1 MDKISKKLTGNFGIF
16 LYRIFNDILVLL
28 LFSYALLLFAE
39 GAMPGLVSSYLSF
52 TKIILIVFAIFGAI
66 MYLGKLNKINFD
78 FGDKK
83 TAIFCSLIA
92 FLIIL
97 IINSLLKFAWWEIT
111 VITITSIFLLYY
123 LNKNFKESQFE
134 N

>member
-16 LYRIFNDILVLL
+16 LYRILNDILILL
-28 LFSYALLLFAE
+28 LFSYAVLLVAE

-52 TKIILIVFAIFGAI
+52 TKITLTIFAVLGSIV
-66 MYLGKLNKINFD
+66 YLGKLNEISFKLNN
-78 FGDKK
+78 KK

-92 FLIIL
+92 FSIIL

-111 VITITSIFLLYY
+111 IITIVSIFLLYY
-123 LNKNFKESQFE
+123 LNKNFKES
-134 N
+134 

>member
-28 LFSYALLLFAE
+28 LFSYAVLLVAE

-52 TKIILIVFAIFGAI
+52 TKLTLAVFAILGAI
-66 MYLGKLNKINFD
+66 IYLGKLNEISFESSN
-78 FGDKK
+78 KK

-92 FLIIL
+92 FSIIL

-111 VITITSIFLLYY
+111 IITIVSIFLLYY
-123 LNKNFKESQFE
+123 LNKNFKE
-134 N
+134 